1 ESAAER
7 DVLAAVVQQPTLVAQ
22 ATAEPPRTPAVG
34 ELLAMVAHAVAQG
47 RTTRADVVRHVFAA
61 CAERPDLSAVLAIA
75 IARADEIPDP
85 AAFLAHLQRDRQRFR
100 ARDSARLLRQQLQD
114 AQAAGDPATA

>member
-1 ESAAER
+1 
-7 DVLAAVVQQPTLVAQ
+7 
-22 ATAEPPRTPAVG
+22 
-34 ELLAMVAHAVAQG
+34 
-47 RTTRADVVRHVFAA
+47 VRHVFAA
-61 CAERPDLSAVLAIA
+61 CAERPDLTAVLAIA

-114 AQAAGDPATA
+114 AQAAGDQATADRLTRELMEQLRQHRPRAAGG